1 MAFAIVPAMQ
11 GFTHHPA
18 YLDRTKQHQLLKDL
32 KSVLKQAPLYTP
44 TMPRT
49 GKPFSVSETNCGP
62 LGWVSDKQGYRYQ
75 PAHPF
80 TGKPWPAMPPLLLEI
95 WHHVAAYDH
104 PPEAALINYY
114 TPDARM
120 SLHQDSNELDFDAPV
135 VSVSL
140 GQSATFRLGGQ
151 ERASPTRSFPL
162 HAGDVMVM
170 GGKARMCFHGV
181 DRILKSPP
189 PDLFETDP
197 LPVEDM
203 QRLTGLG
210 PGRLNITLRRVNK
223 PENS

>member
-1 MAFAIVPAMQ
+1 MQ
-11 GFTHHPA
+11 GFDHHPSF
-18 YLDRTKQHQLLKDL
+18 LDETQQHQLLQDIQT
-32 KSVLKQAPLYTP
+32 VLQQAPLYTP

-49 GKPFSVSETNCGP
+49 GKPFSVKETNCGP
-62 LGWVSDKQGYRYQ
+62 LGWVSDKSGYRYQ
-75 PAHPF
+75 PAHPV
-80 TGKPWPAMPPLLLEI
+80 TGQPWPPMPPLLLEI
-95 WHHVAAYDH
+95 WRQVASYDH

-120 SLHQDSNELDFDAPV
+120 SLHQDSNEQDFEAPV

-140 GQSATFRLGGQ
+140 GQSATFRLGGA
-151 ERASPTRSFPL
+151 ERTSPTRSFPL

-170 GGKARMCFHGV
+170 GGDARMCFHGI

-189 PDLFETDP
+189 PDLFTNAS

-203 QRLTGLG
+203 QRITSLG

-223 PENS
+223 PHNS